1 MRARSPIE
9 LAAWILGIA
18 LLGTYAAARV
28 SFDAARAAG
37 VEAFREIS
45 AARSSGPAKPRAQAQ
60 AVSTTVD
67 IDQSLWSQQRIRSF
81 AQSQAYPETVQGLLR
96 IPALE
101 LEVPIY
107 DGTTDRNLD
116 RGAAVVEGTA
126 PLSSIGDPGNV
137 GIAAHRD
144 GFFRKLKDVVIDDE
158 LQIDAGGRTLVYE
171 VVELSIVEPDEV
183 GVLAP
188 TERPSVTLVTC
199 FPFYF
204 VGTAPQRYIVRAQL
218 KGSVRA
224 SLRHS
229 QTYPELQT
237 TRTPASRRNTS

>member
-28 SFDAARAAG
+28 SFEAARAAG

-45 AARSSGPAKPRAQAQ
+45 AARSSGPAKPPAQAQ

-81 AQSQAYPETVQGLLR
+81 AQSQAYPEKVQGLLR

>member
-28 SFDAARAAG
+28 SFEAARAAG
-37 VEAFREIS
+37 VEEFREIS
-45 AARSSGPAKPRAQAQ
+45 AARSSAPAKPPGQAQ
-60 AVSTTVD
+60 AVSTAVD
-67 IDQSLWSQQRIRSF
+67 IDQSLWSQQRIQSF

-96 IPALE
+96 IPALQ

-107 DGTTDRNLD
+107 DGTTDRSLD

-126 PLSSIGDPGNV
+126 PLASIGDPGNV

-144 GFFRKLKDVVIDDE
+144 GFFRKLKDIAIDDE
-158 LQIDAGGRTLVYE
+158 LHIDAGGRTLVYE
-171 VVELSIVEPDEV
+171 VVELSIVEPHEV
-183 GVLAP
+183 GVLGP
-188 TERPSVTLVTC
+188 TESPSVTLVTC

-218 KGSVRA
+218 KEPGPAFGTRK
-224 SLRHS
+224 R
-229 QTYPELQT
+229 YPELQT
-237 TRTPASRRNTS
+237 TRTPATRRNTS